1 MNQPTELTGAKPSFT
16 ALPNWLRGKAT
27 PLELAVMWTLQSHYP
42 EIRPSI
48 GRLAQEACIS
58 ERTVRRV
65 LDDLIRKGWLA
76 KRMRRDDNG
85 RNMANVY
92 ELRVWSENP
101 PAVEPEHEQ
110 DRKHREVAARR
121 SRVSPKQGE
130 GVTESPR
137 PVTLTPHPVR
147 QSPPNPA
154 QSQPPQATWGEGVTL
169 PGVSQRQGGGC
180 HSDRGEGVTV
190 TPEVKQEEE
199 IQEEETK
206 PTALRTRTRKP
217 RTTAFN
223 PTADDIPAD
232 LLPVQHD
239 LLDFWAEKR
248 GARSQR
254 AWDGLCAELQKIHRD
269 PNGGAD
275 TLRAQLNAAIQAG
288 WQSVTYANWQRY
300 AAPAQHLLP
309 LGSRQG
315 GRYTSR
321 AEREQSACDDVV
333 AFLSI
338 ADPDFAP
345 PSHRTTAPPL
355 RHA

>member
-1 MNQPTELTGAKPSFT
+1 MTDRTGTIRRAQFAQVDISLLEQCIDEQRKGSLFVYLWLWHYAGRADTAFPSVARLAVECRMNQRDVRDALQWLTANGWIRAQVRPGHTTVYHVRTERPEGCKRDTPTPKRGAPKRAVPQKDPSPKRGSTPLPQTVQGTPPPNGTPNKRELTKENEQEVVRTP
-16 ALPNWLRGKAT
+16 LPPQTEAAPQAAT
-27 PLELAVMWTLQSHYP
+27 PTKRQ
-42 EIRPSI
+42 PS
-48 GRLAQEACIS
+48 
-58 ERTVRRV
+58 
-65 LDDLIRKGWLA
+65 A
-76 KRMRRDDNG
+76 K
-85 RNMANVY
+85 
-92 ELRVWSENP
+92 
-101 PAVEPEHEQ
+101 
-110 DRKHREVAARR
+110 AR
-121 SRVSPKQGE
+121 Q
-130 GVTESPR
+130 
-137 PVTLTPHPVR
+137 
-147 QSPPNPA
+147 
-154 QSQPPQATWGEGVTL
+154 QAFT
-169 PGVSQRQGGGC
+169 
-180 HSDRGEGVTV
+180 
-190 TPEVKQEEE
+190 
-199 IQEEETK
+199 
-206 PTALRTRTRKP
+206 
-217 RTTAFN
+217 

-254 AWDGLCAELQKIHRD
+254 AWNGLCAELQKIHRD